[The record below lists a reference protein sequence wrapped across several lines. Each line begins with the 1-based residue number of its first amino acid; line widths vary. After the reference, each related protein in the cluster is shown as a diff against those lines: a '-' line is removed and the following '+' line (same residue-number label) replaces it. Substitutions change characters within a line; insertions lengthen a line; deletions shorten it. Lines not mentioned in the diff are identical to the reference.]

1 MEGKEIK
8 DWEYDGDFY
17 GVSEGRKVRSF
28 EEIAAE
34 CEKLMENPVNG
45 DMEKER
51 GKLHKLAEKIG
62 QIKSLSSKGT
72 DVYTIAKTLNLEYK
86 FVSDVLITISGSP
99 EDDSD
104 MAIAH
109 LLIMDYQDED

>member
-1 MEGKEIK
+1 MADNNVK
-8 DWEYDGDFY
+8 DWEYDDSFYSGDT
-17 GVSEGRKVRSF
+17 EKKVRSF

-34 CEKLMENPVNG
+34 CEGLMENPIGSNMSK
-45 DMEKER
+45 DSEKLNE
-51 GKLHKLAEKIG
+51 LAEKVG
-62 QIKSLSSKGT
+62 KIKKLSSEGT
-72 DVYTIAKTLNLEYK
+72 DVYRIAEILDFDSK

-109 LLIMDYQDED
+109 LLSMDYQP

>member
-1 MEGKEIK
+1 MADNMK
-8 DWEYDGDFY
+8 DWEYDEGFY
-17 GVSEGRKVRSF
+17 NATENKKVRSF

-34 CEKLMENPVNG
+34 CEQLMEKPDGNDINS
-45 DMEKER
+45 DSLKLKE
-51 GKLHKLAEKIG
+51 LAEKVG
-62 QIKSLSSKGT
+62 KIKRLSAEGT
-72 DVYTIAKTLNLEYK
+72 DVYTIAEKLGYDSK

-109 LLIMDYQDED
+109 ILMIG

>member
-1 MEGKEIK
+1 MAADNIK
-8 DWEYDGDFY
+8 DWEYDEGFY
-17 GVSEGRKVRSF
+17 GESENKKVRSF

-34 CEKLMENPVNG
+34 CEKLMETPSKDDTGSENVKL
-45 DMEKER
+45 KELAQKV
-51 GKLHKLAEKIG
+51 GKIKKLSAE
-62 QIKSLSSKGT
+62 GT
-72 DVYTIAKTLNLEYK
+72 DVYTIAEKLGYDSR

-109 LLIMDYQDED
+109 ILMIG